1 LEIPDWINRDVVF
14 KNLRTH
20 YDDQHAAL
28 TPADI
33 ARPFSR
39 QPSQVLG
46 ADPTK
51 PVIANYFV
59 IHDTDGTV
67 EPLDGAAHHRGTHM
81 WIGTIAL
88 ARGQDWHEAGDGT
101 KLEGRSSR
109 CFVHVE
115 LVRATKGAINNAS
128 PTNYPN
134 PGISTARSA
143 GTRYTD
149 QQYDDLANAY
159 IVASLRRGRFL
170 TVTAHKELDRSGA
183 LRAHPSETGHGD
195 PEDVEIG
202 RFYQLVSK
210 KLGMPMNTTYGITQE
225 RIDTRNLDGHVNAF
239 IEYARGN
246 VAAANQYGRVPWQSA
261 NPTAPQG
268 DSTSPP
274 YKSTNLYLLPLH
286 DAAGNPV
293 LNCGNGTW
301 EAGPV

>member
-1 LEIPDWINRDVVF
+1 MLEDRLSRVPEEWLATNRPLRHRFPNEPTTNIDGLEIPDWINRDVVF

-134 PGISTARSA
+134 PG
-143 GTRYTD
+143 
-149 QQYDDLANAY
+149 
-159 IVASLRRGRFL
+159 
-170 TVTAHKELDRSGA
+170 
-183 LRAHPSETGHGD
+183 
-195 PEDVEIG
+195 
-202 RFYQLVSK
+202 
-210 KLGMPMNTTYGITQE
+210 
-225 RIDTRNLDGHVNAF
+225 
-239 IEYARGN
+239 
-246 VAAANQYGRVPWQSA
+246 
-261 NPTAPQG
+261 
-268 DSTSPP
+268 
-274 YKSTNLYLLPLH
+274 
-286 DAAGNPV
+286 
-293 LNCGNGTW
+293 
-301 EAGPV
+301 